1 MGMKNMRAIC
11 PNCGGKIHTQ
21 PKGFLG
27 AIAIGANGP
36 LTKTG
41 TTCEHCGVKLTGKVT
56 ATNYAVLAPEAVVPP
71 TPIKRNP
78 TPQPPAVGR
87 EEYLRRRDG

>member
-1 MGMKNMRAIC
+1 MRAIC

-41 TTCEHCGVKLTGKVT
+41 TTCELCGVALTGKVT
-56 ATNYAVLAPEAVVPP
+56 FDNHAVLVEPP
-71 TPIKRNP
+71 KPPVEQRRNP
-78 TPQPPAVGR
+78 NPLPPAVGR
-87 EEYLRRRDG
+87 EEYLRRRDS